1 MQANFTVRH
10 AVIDDCES
18 LAKLSFEDMGY
29 YQTAEHTRHQFERI
43 MKTGR
48 DVIFVAVCPKDGK
61 DDIAGYIHAADYD
74 LLYTGHMKN
83 ILGLAVSSD
92 FRRIG
97 IGSAL
102 IKAVEDWAKADN
114 ADGIRLVSGESRTAA
129 HEFYRK
135 QGFTSSKKQLNFK
148 KMF

>member
-1 MQANFTVRH
+1 MNTQFKIRH
-10 AVIDDCES
+10 AEIADCDS

-29 YQTAEHTRHQFERI
+29 YQTAEHTKMQFERI

-61 DDIAGYIHAADYD
+61 YEIAGYIHAADYD

-83 ILGLAVSSD
+83 ILGLAVSAD
-92 FRRIG
+92 FRRMG
-97 IGSAL
+97 IGTAL

-135 QGFTSSKKQLNFK
+135 QGFTSNKKQLNFK
-148 KMF
+148 KML

>member
-1 MQANFTVRH
+1 MNAFTIRR
-10 AVIDDCES
+10 AVLSDCPA

-29 YQTAEHTRHQFERI
+29 ERTTEETERQFKKIAE
-43 MKTGR
+43 MNR
-48 DVIFVAVCPKDGK
+48 DVIFVAEAEKDGQK
-61 DDIAGYIHAADYD
+61 HIAGYIHAADYD
-74 LLYTGHMKN
+74 LLFTGHMKN

-92 FRRIG
+92 FRRMG

-102 IKAVEDWAKADN
+102 IKAVEDWAKEDN

-135 QGFTSSKKQLNFK
+135 QGFSSNKKQLNFK